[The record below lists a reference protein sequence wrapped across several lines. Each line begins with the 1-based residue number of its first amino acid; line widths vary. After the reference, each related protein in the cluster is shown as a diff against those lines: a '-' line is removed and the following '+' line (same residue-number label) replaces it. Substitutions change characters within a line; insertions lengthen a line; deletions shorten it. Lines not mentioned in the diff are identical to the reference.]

1 MLYLVPLLVLIALIL
16 FWIASRQRRAAGLPA
31 GRVIYAD
38 TSHWGKVEK
47 PLYDAQMGLTGKPD
61 YLVEQAGRLVPVE
74 VKSSRVSQAPYD
86 GHIFQLAAYCLLSQR
101 TFGKRPPHGI
111 LHYPNHTF
119 AIDYTTQLE
128 ASLLD
133 LLTEIRQ
140 NENSK
145 DVPRSHASPA
155 RCQRCGFRTM
165 CDQALK

>member
-1 MLYLVPLLVLIALIL
+1 MLYLVPLLVLIALVL

-38 TSHWGKVEK
+38 TNQWRKVEK
-47 PLYDAQMGLTGKPD
+47 PLYDSLVGLTGRPD
-61 YLVEQAGRLVPVE
+61 YLVEQSGRLIPVE

-119 AIDYTTQLE
+119 AIDYTAQLE
-128 ASLLD
+128 SSLLEI
-133 LLTEIRQ
+133 LAEIRQ

-145 DVPRSHASPA
+145 DVPRSHSSPA
-155 RCQRCGFRTM
+155 RCQRCGFRSM

>member
-1 MLYLVPLLVLIALIL
+1 MLYLVPLLVLIALVL

-38 TSHWGKVEK
+38 TSRWSKVEK
-47 PLYDAQMGLTGKPD
+47 PLYDSLIGLTGKPD
-61 YLVEQAGRLVPVE
+61 YLIEQSGRLIPVE

-101 TFGKRPPHGI
+101 AFGKRPPHGI
-111 LHYPNHTF
+111 LHYPNRTF

-128 ASLLD
+128 ASLLEI
-133 LLTEIRQ
+133 LTDMRQ
-140 NENSK
+140 NENKK
-145 DVPRSHASPA
+145 DIRRSHASPA